1 MDERVDP
8 LDDERI
14 RDHCDDNCLCIVLY
28 YTMAFAASRLLPNT
42 ELVRDDHTANLA
54 SLYTEYTNG
63 DMSSYTSFAY
73 MGGISAMLNDLA
85 GLLNALPA
93 RTLFH
98 LVSHCSYFLAERL
111 RILISSVF
119 FFVTT
124 LRGFLA
130 NIPVDYEYYLFELF
144 CEDKISTKKISDF
157 LSLFIN
163 LNLRNRLL
171 NCEDLPTLLTKIT
184 YFELKTPL
192 ILQTYDSSMSEVL
205 GSLLLD
211 QLTVKFKQYKLVC
224 NGMKDSPISQMN
236 QLFNCRALSGANRMI
251 EPGKIRVVMTY
262 HGSADANFAIHPFV
276 SKAKSVAIT
285 LHKMI
290 PLPWLLRMECPE
302 LDLWM
307 HRDVPTI
314 PWITPVESC
323 YGFLHIVGI
332 ILELKTVRELTH
344 WAVPVNA
351 SFCLCLVM
359 LQPKTFG
366 DVTYVWKREF
376 KHPRYAFIEREGIHG
391 WLLYRDERNVKNR
404 LLVFQLSNPSM
415 VYFEALSSTDA
426 ATLLTPI
433 SFYHHSHRY

>member
-1 MDERVDP
+1 MTSSLPTEEILEEELQRTRPVEFDKMTSLMNNSTLNMSLWEGMMRINLGRAIVQIYPIETILVNYGYKPTKAFAVKYTPIAPFMDERVDP

-98 LVSHCSYFLAERL
+98 L
-111 RILISSVF
+111 
-119 FFVTT
+119 
-124 LRGFLA
+124 
-130 NIPVDYEYYLFELF
+130 
-144 CEDKISTKKISDF
+144 
-157 LSLFIN
+157 
-163 LNLRNRLL
+163 
-171 NCEDLPTLLTKIT
+171 
-184 YFELKTPL
+184 
-192 ILQTYDSSMSEVL
+192 TYDSSMSEVL

>member
-1 MDERVDP
+1 MTSSLPTEEILEEELQRTRPVEFDKMTSLMNNSTLNMSLWEGMMRINLGRAIVQIYPIETILVNYGYKPTKAFAVKYTPIAPFMDERVDP

-98 LVSHCSYFLAERL
+98 L
-111 RILISSVF
+111 
-119 FFVTT
+119 
-124 LRGFLA
+124 
-130 NIPVDYEYYLFELF
+130 
-144 CEDKISTKKISDF
+144 
-157 LSLFIN
+157 
-163 LNLRNRLL
+163 
-171 NCEDLPTLLTKIT
+171 
-184 YFELKTPL
+184 
-192 ILQTYDSSMSEVL
+192 TYDSSMSEVL

-332 ILELKTVRELTH
+332 ILVRLF
-344 WAVPVNA
+344 P
-351 SFCLCLVM
+351 F
-359 LQPKTFG
+359 
-366 DVTYVWKREF
+366 
-376 KHPRYAFIEREGIHG
+376 
-391 WLLYRDERNVKNR
+391 
-404 LLVFQLSNPSM
+404 
-415 VYFEALSSTDA
+415 
-426 ATLLTPI
+426 
-433 SFYHHSHRY
+433 

>member
-1 MDERVDP
+1 M
-8 LDDERI
+8 I
-14 RDHCDDNCLCIVLY
+14 DHILIVCQI
-28 YTMAFAASRLLPNT
+28 NT
-42 ELVRDDHTANLA
+42 LVKSFPGANFQIDYQQKILNTICLA
-54 SLYTEYTNG
+54 SG

-85 GLLNALPA
+85 GLLNALPS

-98 LVSHCSYFLAERL
+98 L
-111 RILISSVF
+111 
-119 FFVTT
+119 
-124 LRGFLA
+124 
-130 NIPVDYEYYLFELF
+130 
-144 CEDKISTKKISDF
+144 
-157 LSLFIN
+157 
-163 LNLRNRLL
+163 
-171 NCEDLPTLLTKIT
+171 
-184 YFELKTPL
+184 
-192 ILQTYDSSMSEVL
+192 TYDSSMSEVL

-236 QLFNCRALSGANRMI
+236 QLFNCRALSAANRMI
-251 EPGKIRVVMTY
+251 EPGKTRVVMTY
-262 HGSADANFAIHPFV
+262 HDSADANFTIHPFV

-290 PLPWLLRMECPE
+290 PSPWLLRMECPE

-307 HRDVPTI
+307 HHDVPTI

-323 YGFLHIVGI
+323 YGFLHIVDI
-332 ILELKTVRELTH
+332 ILGLKAVRELTR

-376 KHPRYAFIEREGIHG
+376 KHPRYAFIEKKGVHG
-391 WLLYRDERNVKNR
+391 WLLYRDEGNVKNR
-404 LLVFQLSNPSM
+404 LLIFQLSNPSM
-415 VYFEALSSTDA
+415 VYFEALSSADA